1 MPERRDRVDPT
12 GPSGTEPP
20 RPAEPD
26 HAAEPER
33 AAEAERAVE
42 PVRPVEAEHAVEPEH
57 AVAADREPGDRI
69 ATNLL
74 RLARDPATGRI
85 RHRAIV
91 AVGLRAALFAELALE
106 GRIVNG
112 AGSPAVAPDGPDE
125 PTGDRML
132 DAVREAVEARPGV
145 SWLRWYRHVSSDCTA
160 LRNELI
166 ANGRWTQQHGGWRAT
181 YADADADAVLV
192 LANELDRVARYERAP
207 VDTREAVLAA
217 LAVATGGNG
226 RWPRP
231 GAVRQELVAL
241 VDSMSG
247 ETAQQSET
255 VQKVVKTAAA
265 AMRRTRRGGSLSHE
279 GVMRHGGLL
288 RR

>member
-1 MPERRDRVDPT
+1 MPERRDPADPS
-12 GPSGTEPP
+12 GPSG
-20 RPAEPD
+20 
-26 HAAEPER
+26 
-33 AAEAERAVE
+33 VE
-42 PVRPVEAEHAVEPEH
+42 PQRPVEADRADAADRVVEAARADAADR

-106 GRIVNG
+106 GRIVDR
-112 AGSPAVAPDGPDE
+112 AGSPAVAPDGSGG

-132 DAVREAVEARPGV
+132 DAVRDAVEARPGV
-145 SWLRWYRHVSSDCTA
+145 NWLRWYRHVSSDCTA

-166 ANGRWTQQHGGWRAT
+166 ASGRWTQQHGGWRAT
-181 YADADADAVLV
+181 FADADADAVLV

-217 LAVATGGNG
+217 LTVATGGSG

-247 ETAQQSET
+247 ETAQQSQT

-279 GVMRHGGLL
+279 GVMRRGGLL